1 MKYKIIVTYA
11 AREETLDALNYYEDI
26 RVGLGDDFIEDLE
39 ERYVAISENPYAY
52 SYTDDRCILRD
63 VVLTRFPYLIIF
75 KIESESVII
84 ISVHNTHRKPSQL

>member
-39 ERYVAISENPYAY
+39 ERYVAISENP
-52 SYTDDRCILRD
+52 
-63 VVLTRFPYLIIF
+63 
-75 KIESESVII
+75 
-84 ISVHNTHRKPSQL
+84 